1 MAGLRASGGGWSG
14 RLCGHVEGSRA
25 GSARGNQEEC
35 GVEPA
40 CIGSGPARR
49 KGWGRRGAAREGFRG
64 TLSGIATEES
74 LPRGSCHVFTARYL
88 LLAVGD
94 SPAPSHAPSPSASV
108 GFLEPGIRL
117 AVWGGGGGSRLRGA
131 RASNPGLPEAGAC
144 PGAAEP
150 ARLFAGGREGGS
162 GRCPLNSG
170 KPAIAEVG
178 RAGRPFFQEWVETFG
193 AYSPGA
199 LQTQARVPSSR
210 LGWLTKPN
218 SRPRG
223 DPVARGPEPA
233 LCRRGGWSRARHPPR
248 PGPPPATPP
257 PSSTLGTSVGRNNL
271 FLETAAMKLFVTR
284 EGRVQSYKLL
294 EGRTGFF
301 PLGSLPAAVSRG
313 ACGTK

>member
-74 LPRGSCHVFTARYL
+74 LPRGSCHVFAARYL

-117 AVWGGGGGSRLRGA
+117 AVWGGGGG
-131 RASNPGLPEAGAC
+131 RA
-144 PGAAEP
+144 
-150 ARLFAGGREGGS
+150 
-162 GRCPLNSG
+162 
-170 KPAIAEVG
+170 
-178 RAGRPFFQEWVETFG
+178 
-193 AYSPGA
+193 
-199 LQTQARVPSSR
+199 
-210 LGWLTKPN
+210 
-218 SRPRG
+218 
-223 DPVARGPEPA
+223 
-233 LCRRGGWSRARHPPR
+233 
-248 PGPPPATPP
+248 
-257 PSSTLGTSVGRNNL
+257 
-271 FLETAAMKLFVTR
+271 
-284 EGRVQSYKLL
+284 
-294 EGRTGFF
+294 
-301 PLGSLPAAVSRG
+301 
-313 ACGTK
+313 

>member
-1 MAGLRASGGGWSG
+1 MVRAPLRPRRRLAGGQRAGEPGGVRGRTCLHRLWPGAKEGLGTEGGGPRGFPRDPQRHRDGGVAAS
-14 RLCGHVEGSRA
+14 RLLPRFHRA
-25 GSARGNQEEC
+25 LPSARGGRQPC
-35 GVEPA
+35 AFPRPLPLRVRGF
-40 CIGSGPARR
+40 SGAGDPARCL
-49 KGWGRRGAAREGFRG
+49 GGR
-64 TLSGIATEES
+64 
-74 LPRGSCHVFTARYL
+74 
-88 LLAVGD
+88 
-94 SPAPSHAPSPSASV
+94 
-108 GFLEPGIRL
+108 
-117 AVWGGGGGSRLRGA
+117 GGSRLRGA